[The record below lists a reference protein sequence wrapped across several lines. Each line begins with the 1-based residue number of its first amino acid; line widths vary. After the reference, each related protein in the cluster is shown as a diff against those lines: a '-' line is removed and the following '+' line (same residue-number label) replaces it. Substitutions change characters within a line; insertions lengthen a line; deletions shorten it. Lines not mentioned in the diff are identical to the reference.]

1 MKRIA
6 FLLVIFLTACSN
18 KNLEKITIK
27 DLPQEKPDLALVE
40 KIEEKP
46 LVEKKKDTGPKIK
59 IKEKLPELDLEEPE
73 DFPLS
78 DTGSNKQEKV
88 FIAIVLDEKDKND
101 AILEG
106 AHLAINELYKEKNL
120 ALEITRLDLSS
131 KLEDRELNLKELEK
145 KNYQL
150 IITSL
155 PEEDLSFIK
164 TFINNIKTINL
175 EDCKIGLEDQI
186 KTVEEKISNFYLL
199 LPEDHYLSKTTNK
212 EILLYSKKNSKIDLK
227 QIAHAIDDDRPIL
240 FTEVNWKLQHF
251 MAELEALDKKNPI
264 IIVNSGPLLRE
275 VDLVS
280 RFGKI
285 NRVTNEV
292 NLDSFIKNYFNS
304 FKKKPE
310 LTAWISYDLVK
321 NFDQDKS
328 SCKPKLLLVGYGQN
342 QTKNFN

>member
-6 FLLVIFLTACSN
+6 FLLVIFLTACSS
-18 KNLEKITIK
+18 KKLEKITIK
-27 DLPQEKPDLALVE
+27 DLPQEKPDLALVD

-46 LVEKKKDTGPKIK
+46 LVEKKNDTDPKIK

-78 DTGSNKQEKV
+78 DTGSNNKPEKV
-88 FIAIVLDEKDKND
+88 FIAILLDEKDKND

-120 ALEITRLDLSS
+120 SIEITRLDLSS
-131 KLEDRELNLKELEK
+131 KLEDRELNLKELDK
-145 KNYQL
+145 KHYQL

-164 TFINNIKTINL
+164 TFISNIKTVNL

-199 LPEDHYLSKTTNK
+199 LPEDHPLSKTTTK

-251 MAELEALDKKNPI
+251 MAELEALDKKNPA
-264 IIVNSGPLLRE
+264 SST
-275 VDLVS
+275 VS
-280 RFGKI
+280 VPWVMTI
-285 NRVTNEV
+285 
-292 NLDSFIKNYFNS
+292 
-304 FKKKPE
+304 P
-310 LTAWISYDLVK
+310 
-321 NFDQDKS
+321 
-328 SCKPKLLLVGYGQN
+328 
-342 QTKNFN
+342 